1 MSRLT
6 QCQCCIPNIF
16 SPFQPIRYGYIQTL
30 SSATFEKFESKFY
43 AKPDMPKQRVKPGD
57 NVPETQEH

>member
-1 MSRLT
+1 MPVLHSKHILT
-6 QCQCCIPNIF
+6 ISANKIW
-16 SPFQPIRYGYIQTL
+16 YIQTL